1 MEIKQFFEGNAVRLG
16 VAAAGALMIVSADA
30 KVEDWMPDAATPAEE
45 WRLLPLDAIRLGG
58 VIGHRIDL
66 TVTNNLLKVDPDRT
80 FLKYFRNKDSDEYK
94 LIGYAA
100 LGKFV
105 EANVLLA
112 KHTGNGELIARKK
125 YLVDETLKTQEANGY
140 IGAYVEGRLDK
151 PWDAHEIAYIITAL
165 MADWEEFGNKAAL
178 DGAKRLADYVLANWR
193 NLPDD
198 WGQTW
203 CNVPMYAIGQC
214 QAMLRLYRVTGD
226 RRYLDFCLNE
236 RCLADFDTPVFVGR
250 DNMVW
255 GHTYTYFNQCYAQHI
270 LYRLQGR
277 RDGRLL
283 LQTARGF
290 DALFNRNGALV
301 TGICGIAECWDL
313 SQDGDGAVGEV
324 CATRYQLICCD
335 SLMRL
340 GIGDEGRLGDIVERT
355 IYNGLFGAQSP
366 DGRRH
371 RYYTPLL
378 GEREYFIG
386 AIDGHL
392 VNGDIYCCPNN
403 YRRMMGRLPQFVYHV
418 KSNALRVNL
427 YAPSEASCDISG
439 NKVKVVQET
448 DYPTSGK
455 VRITL
460 DPAREAAFSV
470 FVRIPA
476 WCRNPVVKMCGTQI
490 RQVYSGGRYLR
501 LTKTWKKGDSID
513 LDFPMEIRTVR
524 GRARQS
530 GRFCVMRGPLVYA
543 FNPKAQLGDPII
555 QLDGTKTLHK
565 DAVRL
570 FGRHPFDI
578 QHTMVVDPS
587 SLRMSKSPD
596 SSSRPGG
603 TAIEA
608 LAGVVHHAVGTH
620 QGARA
625 WIRLTEFADPG
636 ASVTYFRAPDIERQ
650 VREDDEL
657 FKGTR

>member
-1 MEIKQFFEGNAVRLG
+1 MSTIVHKWQMSIAL
-16 VAAAGALMIVSADA
+16 VALALASADA
-30 KVEDWMPDAATPAEE
+30 KVEDWLPGAATPQEE
-45 WRLLPLDAIRLGG
+45 WRQLPLDAIRLGG
-58 VIGHRIDL
+58 VMGHRIDL

-80 FLKYFRNKDSDEYK
+80 FLKYFREKGSAEYK

-100 LGKFV
+100 LGKFI

-112 KHTGNGELIARKK
+112 KHTGNRDLLARKQ
-125 YLVDETLKTQEANGY
+125 YLVAETLKTQEPDGY
-140 IGAYVEGRLDK
+140 IGAYAEGRLDK
-151 PWDAHEIAYIITAL
+151 AWDAHEIAYIITAL

-178 DGAKRLADYVLANWR
+178 DGARRLADYVLANWR

-214 QAMLRLYRVTGD
+214 QAMLRVYQATGD
-226 RRYLDFCLNE
+226 KRYLDFCLNE

-283 LQTARGF
+283 MQTARGL
-290 DALFNRNGALV
+290 DALFDRNGALV

-340 GIGDEGRLGDIVERT
+340 GIGDAGRLGDIIERT
-355 IYNGLFGAQSP
+355 VYGGLFGAQSP

-427 YAPSEASCDISG
+427 YTPSVATCDIGG
-439 NKVKVVQET
+439 NKVKVVQDT

-455 VRITL
+455 IRITL

-470 FVRIPA
+470 FVRIPT
-476 WCRNPVVKMCGTQI
+476 WCRSPTVKMCGTPI

-501 LTKTWKKGDSID
+501 LTKTWKKGDAID

-543 FNPKAQLGDPII
+543 FNPKAQLADPLV
-555 QLDGTKTLHK
+555 QLDGTKNLHK
-565 DAVRL
+565 DAVAL

-578 QHTMVVDPS
+578 QHTMVVDPAT
-587 SLRMSKSPD
+587 LRLSKTSD
-596 SSSRPGG
+596 SSSRPDG

-608 LAGVVHHAVGTH
+608 LAGVVHHAVGSH

-636 ASVTYFRAPDIERQ
+636 ASVTYFRAPDLERQ
-650 VREDDEL
+650 VTEDDEL
-657 FKGTR
+657 FK